1 MPVNTTFAARINTLY
16 PPHRMEKGAGRRISF
31 DKALQMVAPRL
42 SARQRRFLATVAGFA
57 EADAFDV
64 ATIEPL
70 EDQRTALVRWSDSAW
85 KRHVGRKRQMSS
97 SYRVTEIGRM
107 LVLSAVRLV
116 ALTKG
121 ETAQ

>member
-1 MPVNTTFAARINTLY
+1 MPVNTTFATRINALY
-16 PPHRMEKGAGRRISF
+16 PPHRMEKGAVRRISF
-31 DKALQMVAPRL
+31 DKALQLVAPRL
-42 SARQRRFLATVAGFA
+42 TARQRRFLATVAGFA
-57 EADAFDV
+57 EADVFDV

-70 EDQRTALVRWSDSAW
+70 EAARTGLVRWQDSTW

-107 LVLSAVRLV
+107 LVLSAARIV